1 MAFEASETI
10 ASDLIGELNVLLAS
24 ARYIQIESIVIKKL
38 LRGATQLMN
47 ADPSQANLIK
57 AAINLL
63 CADVEKVVYHL
74 KLANNLPSSNKPNLH
89 LNSSVAL
96 SNLILYSK
104 SQEFFLKVNDLTK
117 VELFEFIDG
126 GLGSLSIIRMNE
138 LFVKAEKMKL
148 QIDHPKI
155 ELTSKA
161 ANVLR
166 NNNISDV
173 DVAKYADVFGEL
185 LREKRIMIKGEHPDI
200 VVGDSSNNWH
210 PETVFIAFKIEIDV
224 IDATKLYKEGMKR
237 LLSEYKDFPEYLHL
251 SIEAH

>member
-1 MAFEASETI
+1 M
-10 ASDLIGELNVLLAS
+10 
-24 ARYIQIESIVIKKL
+24 
-38 LRGATQLMN
+38 
-47 ADPSQANLIK
+47 IK
-57 AAINLL
+57 AAIYLL

-148 QIDHPKI
+148 QIDHPK
-155 ELTSKA
+155 
-161 ANVLR
+161 N
-166 NNNISDV
+166 
-173 DVAKYADVFGEL
+173 
-185 LREKRIMIKGEHPDI
+185 
-200 VVGDSSNNWH
+200 
-210 PETVFIAFKIEIDV
+210 
-224 IDATKLYKEGMKR
+224 
-237 LLSEYKDFPEYLHL
+237 
-251 SIEAH
+251 